1 MVVNFKKLKTQIKP
15 FKPEEGFN
23 GRKGYMFIA
32 TKERKNRG
40 VCSVKRPGSKRGL
53 IAALVEFIQYD
64 ADFKREFTL

>member
-1 MVVNFKKLKTQIKP
+1 MVVNFKKLKTQIKS

-32 TKERKNRG
+32 TKEQKNRG